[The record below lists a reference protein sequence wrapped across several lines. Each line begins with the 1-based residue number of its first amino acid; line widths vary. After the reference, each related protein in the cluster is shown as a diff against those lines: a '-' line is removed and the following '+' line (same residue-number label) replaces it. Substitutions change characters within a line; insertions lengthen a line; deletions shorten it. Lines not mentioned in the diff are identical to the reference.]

1 MADILKV
8 TTPLINRNLMP
19 SAKPT
24 ADPTVPFQMV
34 DVGKVN
40 KLNEQKQTLE
50 QNNTL
55 QLQNESASILTGM
68 LNDPD
73 QTVHFL
79 RSIYLLQEVVSML
92 PIANDTISEEIV
104 KLYESLLLHPEDLV
118 GEMMQQANMTTIFKG
133 ELFDALRQ
141 ILQDVQKIVYQNSE
155 NLSKLD
161 KQNGLYELKSDIANF
176 MKAMNQRL
184 GKADVL
190 ESIANNLGYLKEE
203 FAGTEVS
210 KKMAELESAFTE
222 IHRWTKSGVNDAI
235 IQSRYVDLK
244 KQVLALLQEI
254 KQSLL
259 YNPKIAKNSSII
271 QYNLSR
277 YQPEEG
283 ALNEALK
290 QVLRYIATP
299 EDQKQF
305 VSLVEQY
312 LARSNL
318 VNLDEQH
325 STVLKALTEII
336 EKESSGKHI
345 MNSEQIEKIVQS
357 LLTSP
362 SNFTPLLHFVLPL
375 DFHGIK
381 AFGELWIDP
390 ETHSANQEEN
400 GSSNNYHILMAL
412 DVEVFGRFEV
422 EAKILKNKLALT
434 VFCPP
439 EWVTEFQPL
448 TRELQAVVLRSPYD
462 LSTVRMESLERARSL
477 MEVFEDLPKRR
488 TGIYVKI

>member
-19 SAKPT
+19 SAKPA

-141 ILQDVQKIVYQNSE
+141 ILQDVQKIVHQNSE
-155 NLSKLD
+155 NLSELD
-161 KQNGLYELKSDIANF
+161 KQTGLYEVKLDISNF
-176 MKAMNQRL
+176 MKAINQRL

-190 ESIANNLGYLKEE
+190 KSVANNLGYLKEE
-203 FAGTEVS
+203 FTGMEVS
-210 KKMAELESAFTE
+210 KRLDQLKVAFEE
-222 IHRWTKSGVNDAI
+222 IHKWTKSGVNDAI
-235 IQSRYVDLK
+235 VQGRYLELK
-244 KQVLALLQEI
+244 KQVLAMLQEI

-277 YQPEEG
+277 YQPNENNI
-283 ALNEALK
+283 NEAVKQMLK
-290 QVLRYIATP
+290 YIETP

-305 VSLVEQY
+305 MSFVEQY
-312 LARSNL
+312 LAKANL
-318 VNLDEQH
+318 AKIDEQH
-325 STVLKALTEII
+325 STVLRALTEII
-336 EKESSGKHI
+336 QKESAGTHI

-362 SNFTPLLHFVLPL
+362 SNFTPLLHFVLPI
-375 DFHGIK
+375 DFNGIK

-390 ETHSANQEEN
+390 EAHAANQEDSGN
-400 GSSNNYHILMAL
+400 FRNYHVLMAL
-412 DVEVFGRFEV
+412 DVELFGRFEV

-439 EWVTEFQPL
+439 GWVNEFQPL
-448 TRELQAVVLRSPYD
+448 ARELQTIVLRSPYD
-462 LSTVRMESLERARSL
+462 LATVRMEPLEKARSL